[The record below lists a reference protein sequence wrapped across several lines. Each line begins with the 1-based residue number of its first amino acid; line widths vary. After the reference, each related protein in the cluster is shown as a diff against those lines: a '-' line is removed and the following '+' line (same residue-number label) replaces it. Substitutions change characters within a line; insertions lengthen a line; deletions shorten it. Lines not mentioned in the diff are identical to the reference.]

1 MNVFALAGKQPVAL
15 ESPSSTEPVVSRTS
29 AGADVTDLA
38 AKCRAVELLVS
49 DVDGVMTDGS
59 IIYDNQGIE
68 TKRFHVRDGLGIK
81 LWQKSGNRF
90 GIITQRSSQAVK
102 IRASELGVEIV
113 RQAATD
119 KIVTLMDIL
128 KELGLK
134 PKQVAYVGDDLPD
147 LAVLALVGVAIAVA
161 DAAPEVREAADLVT
175 ALPGGRGAVRE
186 AVETLLK
193 HQQRWD
199 DLVRS
204 YTT

>member
-1 MNVFALAGKQPVAL
+1 M
-15 ESPSSTEPVVSRTS
+15 
-29 AGADVTDLA
+29 TDLA
-38 AKCRAVELLVS
+38 AKCRSVELLIS

-102 IRASELGVEIV
+102 IRAGELGVEIV
-113 RQAATD
+113 RQAASD

-128 KELGLK
+128 KEVDLK
-134 PKQVAYVGDDLPD
+134 PEQVAYVGDDLPD

-175 ALPGGRGAVRE
+175 SLPGGRGAVRE

-193 HQQRWD
+193 HQKRWD

>member
-1 MNVFALAGKQPVAL
+1 M
-15 ESPSSTEPVVSRTS
+15 
-29 AGADVTDLA
+29 TDLA
-38 AKCRAVELLVS
+38 AKCRSVELLIS

-128 KELGLK
+128 KEVDLK
-134 PKQVAYVGDDLPD
+134 PEQVAYVGDDLPD
-147 LAVLALVGVAIAVA
+147 LAVLGLVGVAIAVA
-161 DAAPEVREAADLVT
+161 DAAPEVRETADLVT
-175 ALPGGRGAVRE
+175 SLPGGRGALRE

-199 DLVRS
+199 DLVRP